1 MNLSAKTEYACLAML
16 QLALEYRSGEPV
28 QIGRIAGQNGIP
40 KRFLVQILLQ
50 LKHSGLVVS
59 LRGATGGY
67 RLGHP
72 PEDISLAKILDAVEG
87 KQDKRSVGTAKS
99 QFAQVLND
107 VCHELAAGQQQ
118 RLASITLADL
128 TEQAALEMEPMWY
141 I

>member
-1 MNLSAKTEYACLAML
+1 MNLNAKAEYACLAML

-28 QIGRIAGQNGIP
+28 RIGRIAEQNGIP

-59 LRGATGGY
+59 LRGASGGY

-72 PEDISLAKILDAVEG
+72 PDSISLANILEAVEG
-87 KQDKRSVGTAKS
+87 KQDKRSLTTANS
-99 QFAQVLND
+99 QFAPVLND
-107 VCHELAAGQQQ
+107 VRHELAEVQQQ
-118 RLASITLADL
+118 RLAAITLADL
-128 TEQAALEMEPMWY
+128 AERAIVEVEPMWY